1 MERLSVDNPFSAAPI
16 WYVDSTDTTMRLA
29 REAFAMPGGGSGT
42 VAAAGYQEQGRGR
55 DRSRSY
61 GRNDVDSE
69 NISYGEY
76 GSGSGRRWE
85 SSPGESLMLTLA
97 LEPSA
102 VRFPVQLLPLLTG
115 LGVSRF
121 IAESWG
127 LETFVK
133 WPNDLLSH
141 GRKLSGVLCE
151 SSRSCLLVGI
161 GINIIQTR
169 FSNELMRR
177 IFPPTSIL
185 LERGGDRMD
194 FKPGG
199 GAEYCRL
206 VGGLLRALYDTYAA
220 DDWELQL
227 TRRLWGIGQPV
238 VFHTGAADSLGA
250 GNHVSG
256 ILRGL
261 SPDGGLRIDD
271 RVFYAGEI
279 RSFGSGGFQ
288 V

>member
-1 MERLSVDNPFSAAPI
+1 
-16 WYVDSTDTTMRLA
+16 
-29 REAFAMPGGGSGT
+29 
-42 VAAAGYQEQGRGR
+42 
-55 DRSRSY
+55 
-61 GRNDVDSE
+61 
-69 NISYGEY
+69 
-76 GSGSGRRWE
+76 
-85 SSPGESLMLTLA
+85 MLTLA

-133 WPNDLLSH
+133 WPNDLLLR
-141 GRKLSGVLCE
+141 GRKLSGILCE
-151 SSRSCLLVGI
+151 SSRGCLLVGI
-161 GINIIQTR
+161 GINITQTL
-169 FSNELMRR
+169 FPDELMRR
-177 IFPPTSIL
+177 MFPPTSIL
-185 LERGGDRMD
+185 LERSGGDRMD
-194 FKPGG
+194 FKPGRE
-199 GAEYCRL
+199 AEYCRL